1 MIYVKFQN
9 NLKFNFDGFTLEKM
23 RNFGKLGRLNFEK
36 KPILGKVTENKKSS
50 ECKIKINQ
58 TGFKLQHNIFL
69 SSVNM

>member
-1 MIYVKFQN
+1 
-9 NLKFNFDGFTLEKM
+9 M

-58 TGFKLQHNIFL
+58 TGLRLQPNIFL
-69 SSVNM
+69 SSVNMYVTRFYSVEKQIRNH